1 MTMDTLETLRLKIPD
16 YPGYANEDD
25 RRKSDELVRSYVGE
39 ALAEL
44 RDRVAA
50 LDGKFDSLL
59 MRAGFT
65 NQSAFRAFESARL
78 DDARAAGMYA
88 ADLDLVELAD
98 RSERIE
104 AGAIDVHLA
113 DVDAAFDRRERSMES
128 GT

>member
-1 MTMDTLETLRLKIPD
+1 MDTLETLRLKIPD
-16 YPGYANEDD
+16 YPGYTNEDD

-50 LDGKFDSLL
+50 SDGKFDSVLL
-59 MRAGFT
+59 RAGFT
-65 NQSAFRAFESARL
+65 NQSAFRALEFARL

-88 ADLDLVELAD
+88 ADLHLVELAD
-98 RSERIE
+98 RSGRID
-104 AGAIDVHLA
+104 AGAIDGHLA